1 MSNYYL
7 RPNRQ
12 AQIQAQLHEEDRLRR
27 NRRLMEA
34 YGDKGSLGDVE
45 RAMEV
50 YEVH

>member
-7 RPNRQ
+7 RSNRQ
-12 AQIQAQLHEEDRLRR
+12 AQIRAQLHEEDRLRR

-34 YGDKGSLGDVE
+34 YGDKGNLGDVE

-50 YEVH
+50 YEVQ